1 MISEKDF
8 FNQDFA
14 THGIIEKDDYQAS
27 CRVKAGWQAIQ
38 VRDDKN
44 STYIREKLRNLVY
57 DMRDEYKQKNGHVKG
72 IYALTDDCCKVP
84 ANTLK
89 AIFNGKNALT
99 RRILAKICVGYKL
112 GVDRANEFF
121 LLVDGALNLTND
133 FDYITYHALKDGDD
147 IDSFIK
153 EVYTYLKVD
162 LSQSSR

>member
-1 MISEKDF
+1 M
-8 FNQDFA
+8 
-14 THGIIEKDDYQAS
+14 
-27 CRVKAGWQAIQ
+27 
-38 VRDDKN
+38 KN
-44 STYIREKLRNLVY
+44 CKICKELIIRENKAKINLLRNLVY

-133 FDYITYHALKDGDD
+133 FGFA
-147 IDSFIK
+147 FIP
-153 EVYTYLKVD
+153 
-162 LSQSSR
+162 